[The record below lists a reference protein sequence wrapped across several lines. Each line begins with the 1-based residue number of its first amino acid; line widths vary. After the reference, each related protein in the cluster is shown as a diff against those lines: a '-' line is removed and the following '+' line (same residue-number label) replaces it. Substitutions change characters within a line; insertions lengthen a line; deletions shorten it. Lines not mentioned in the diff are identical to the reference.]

1 MLFLLKVLNIT
12 ATNIDL
18 MSQNSIERSDY
29 INKFA
34 LNIIKVLTGNRPF
47 SFLLSYNNSL
57 CADS

>member
-29 INKFA
+29 INK
-34 LNIIKVLTGNRPF
+34 LKRRK
-47 SFLLSYNNSL
+47 
-57 CADS
+57 